1 MKANKIKNT
10 KLRLFFSNKEL
21 FLKLNKFVLVNLLN
35 TTFFKKDINLFSTF
49 KRIRKSKVIIKN
61 KCVLTSCNNSVNK
74 TYNFSRVEFR
84 RLLRLGIIPNYNKSV
99 W

>member
-1 MKANKIKNT
+1 MKANKIKNS

-21 FLKLNKFVLVNLLN
+21 LSKLNKFISINFLN
-35 TTFFKKDINLFSTF
+35 TIFFKKDINLFSTF
-49 KRIRKSKVIIKN
+49 KKIRKSKVSVKN
-61 KCVLTSCNNSVNK
+61 KCVLTFCNHSVNK
-74 TYNFSRVEFR
+74 IYNFSRVEFR